1 MTEPSSPYD
10 PHPTPPRFAA
20 RLWAAGLAT
29 AAVAALIALAG
40 ATVARAV
47 LDTAL
52 LSADPLG
59 LGWSGT
65 ATYAAGAAVLAVLL
79 TGVLHL
85 LLVAVPRPVSYFGWI
100 VTLVGVILVVLPFL
114 AEASRASQVATAV
127 VSGLV
132 VVATGSLL
140 GAQGAAIDRRRVR
153 AAR

>member
-10 PHPTPPRFAA
+10 PHATPSRFAA

-47 LDTAL
+47 LDTTL

-65 ATYAAGAAVLAVLL
+65 ATSAAGAAVLAVLL